1 MSVVFCEN
9 IVLEKLRNLSINKSP
24 SPDDINSRIFV
35 ELANSV
41 APSLWVLFQ
50 NSCDTGIIPSDWK
63 KANKTLIYKKDDTKD
78 PENYCLV
85 SLTSIL
91 CKIMESII
99 KGHLLKYLK
108 DNNFL
113 SNKQHGFLPGRST
126 VLLLLN
132 VLDQW
137 TEAIDNGFYVDV
149 IYCDFMKAFD
159 KVPWKHL
166 LKVLKYYCI
175 PSKIV
180 DWIESF
186 LINRKQRAIVNGTPS
201 SWHDVISGVSQGSV
215 LGPILLLF
223 ISTHLLRL

>member
-1 MSVVFCEN
+1 MSVVFREN
-9 IVLEKLRNLSINKSP
+9 IVLEKLQNLSINKSP

-35 ELANSV
+35 ELAKSV
-41 APSLWVLFQ
+41 APSLWALFQ
-50 NSCDTGIIPSDWK
+50 NSYDTGIIPSDWK
-63 KANKTLIYKKDDTKD
+63 RANKTLIYKKDDKKD

-149 IYCDFMKAFD
+149 IYCDFMKAFE
-159 KVPWKHL
+159 KVPHKCL
-166 LKVLKYYCI
+166 LKLLKYFCI
-175 PSKIV
+175 TSKIV

-186 LINRKQRAIVNGTPS
+186 LTNRKQRVIVNGTPS
-201 SWHDVISGVSQGSV
+201 SWHDM
-215 LGPILLLF
+215 
-223 ISTHLLRL
+223 